1 MPGAASLAHQ
11 PARSVPVPAQ
21 VGGVQWDDHDMANP
35 DWDLLLAARAQIDLA
50 GLQRVDTVQL
60 SAFAGGAG

>member
-1 MPGAASLAHQ
+1 M
-11 PARSVPVPAQ
+11 PVPAQ